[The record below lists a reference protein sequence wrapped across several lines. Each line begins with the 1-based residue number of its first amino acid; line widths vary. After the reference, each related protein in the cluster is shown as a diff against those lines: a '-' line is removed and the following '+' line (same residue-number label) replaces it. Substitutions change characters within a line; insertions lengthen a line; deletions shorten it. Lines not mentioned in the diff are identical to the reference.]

1 MTANRQSSYMREF
14 KLVVVGGG
22 GVGKSALTIQFIQE
36 HFVDEY
42 DPTIEDSYRKQTV
55 VDGEVA
61 MLDVLDTAGQE
72 EYSAMRVDTRF
83 FQYMRSGEG
92 FMCVYSVTSRP
103 SFEEIEPY
111 FRQILRVKD
120 VERYPIIIVANKADL
135 IYERMITSV
144 EGQALAAKLKSHY
157 IETSAKENF
166 NVTAAF
172 HALVREIR
180 YRNKATELAMRM
192 NTGIQ
197 PPKKHK
203 RSNCKII

>member
-1 MTANRQSSYMREF
+1 MAYHRQSTYVREF

-22 GVGKSALTIQFIQE
+22 GVGKSALTIQYIQE

-55 VDGEVA
+55 IDGEVA

-72 EYSAMRVDTRF
+72 EYSAMRE
-83 FQYMRSGEG
+83 QYLRTGEG
-92 FMCVYSVTSRP
+92 FMCVYSVTSRS

-120 VERYPIIIVANKADL
+120 TEGYPIIIVANKADL
-135 IYERMITSV
+135 THERVITSA
-144 EGQALAAKLKSHY
+144 EGQALSSKLNAHY

-166 NVTAAF
+166 NVHEAF

-180 YRNKATELAMRM
+180 YHNQPSQVSKRM
-192 NTGIQ
+192 NTTARVLKERRT
-197 PPKKHK
+197 PT
-203 RSNCKII
+203 CKIL

>member
-1 MTANRQSSYMREF
+1 
-14 KLVVVGGG
+14 
-22 GVGKSALTIQFIQE
+22 
-36 HFVDEY
+36 
-42 DPTIEDSYRKQTV
+42 
-55 VDGEVA
+55 
-61 MLDVLDTAGQE
+61 
-72 EYSAMRVDTRF
+72 
-83 FQYMRSGEG
+83 MRSGEG

>member
-1 MTANRQSSYMREF
+1 
-14 KLVVVGGG
+14 
-22 GVGKSALTIQFIQE
+22 
-36 HFVDEY
+36 
-42 DPTIEDSYRKQTV
+42 
-55 VDGEVA
+55 
-61 MLDVLDTAGQE
+61 MLLMHCIYGNYTLPNSE
-72 EYSAMRVDTRF
+72 
-83 FQYMRSGEG
+83 QYMRSGEG

-172 HALVREIR
+172 HALVREVR
-180 YRNKATELAMRM
+180 WYFYLD
-192 NTGIQ
+192 
-197 PPKKHK
+197 
-203 RSNCKII
+203 